1 MAKMIHIGRIF
12 IGRLRV
18 FWFILLGGNISKKCL
33 FGARV
38 RIDRPMAVDIGHR
51 TILEESVWLK
61 LSTDEARLNIGQHSF
76 IGRGAE
82 IDVSDRVV
90 IGNHVLIAPGVFITD
105 HTHNMKAGVL
115 IDAQGCTSSSVSIAD
130 DVWLGVNCVILPGV
144 SIGQG
149 AVVGAGAIVTGDV
162 SENTVVAGVPATVLR
177 SRACKQRGDV

>member
-1 MAKMIHIGRIF
+1 MRELLYQSIFIGRIF
-12 IGRLRV
+12 IERLRV

-61 LSTDEARLNIGQHSF
+61 LCTDEARLNIGQHSF

-105 HTHNMKAGVL
+105 HAHNIKVGMT
-115 IDAQGCTSSSVSIAD
+115 IDSQGCNAASVCFGD
-130 DVWLGVNCVILPGV
+130 DAWLGVGSVVLPGV
-144 SIGQG
+144 NIGKG
-149 AVVGAGAIVTGDV
+149 AVVGAGTVVTRDV
-162 SENTVVAGVPATVLR
+162 PDNTIVAGVPARVLR
-177 SRACKQRGDV
+177 IRS